1 MNNKQKKREEQMK
14 NEISL
19 TRTGEKGQKEQYEMN
34 NIWRHEKSQAEE
46 ETKAPVEEKS
56 EKGKRYNK

>member
-1 MNNKQKKREEQMK
+1 MK